1 MKDNLLHGLSWILV
15 MRIYSDTKRSQEVE
29 YDEQQLVGQWRDRRE
44 RLQAA
49 DHGRCVY
56 DLLDFFGSILVQ

>member
-1 MKDNLLHGLSWILV
+1 